1 MVELIQGVSQ
11 FLMSVF
17 AAGSIQTSAE
27 LNQLQQAELPLQQR
41 IPGGVAIIP
50 IGYGLK
56 QPKASFNG
64 HQVMVLRPDEQKPWQ
79 AVVGIPLGQTPGN
92 AVIKVGN
99 KSYRFD
105 VKDFPYKE
113 QRLTVNSKHVSLSK
127 DNLQR
132 VRREK
137 EQIVEAFKTFSN
149 EHSYSPLAWPL
160 VGQISS
166 PFGLKRFFND
176 KPRKP
181 HSGLDV
187 AAATGTP
194 ILAPAD
200 GKVILTGDF
209 FFNGNSVFIDH
220 GQGLVSMYC
229 HLNSIEVTQSERV
242 TAGDRLGTVGA
253 TGRVTGPH
261 LHWSVSLNNARVNPL
276 LLMAPLQGV
285 ASNAEKEG

>member
-27 LNQLQQAELPLQQR
+27 VNQLQQSELPLQQR
-41 IPGGVAIIP
+41 IPGGVAIVP

-56 QPKASFNG
+56 QPKASFNNNPL
-64 HQVMVLRPDEQKPWQ
+64 MVLRPDEQKPWQ
-79 AVVGIPLGQTPGN
+79 AVVGIPLGQAPGN
-92 AVIKVGN
+92 AEIKVGN
-99 KSYRFD
+99 KTYRFE
-105 VKDFPYKE
+105 VKDFAYKE
-113 QRLTVNSKHVSLSK
+113 QRLTVNKKHVSLSK
-127 DNLQR
+127 ENLQR
-132 VRREK
+132 VTQEK
-137 EQIVEAFKTFSN
+137 KQITQAFKTFSKDR
-149 EHSYSPLAWPL
+149 SYSPFAWPL
-160 VGQISS
+160 AGQVSS

-181 HSGLDV
+181 HSGLDI

-209 FFNGNSVFIDH
+209 FFNGNSVFVDH
-220 GQGLVSMYC
+220 GQGLISMYC
-229 HLNSIEVTQSERV
+229 HLNSIEVKNGESV

-276 LLMAPLQGV
+276 LLMAPLQGI
-285 ASNAEKEG
+285 ASLADKEK

>member
-1 MVELIQGVSQ
+1 MIELIQGVSQ
-11 FLMSVF
+11 FLISVF

-27 LNQLQQAELPLQQR
+27 LHSLQQSELPLQQR

-56 QPKASFNG
+56 QPEASFNN
-64 HQVMVLRPDEQKPWQ
+64 HPLMVLRPDEQKPWQ
-79 AVVGIPLGQTPGN
+79 AVVGIPLGQTPGM
-92 AVIKVGN
+92 ADIKVGN
-99 KSYRFD
+99 KTYSFEI
-105 VKDFPYKE
+105 KDFAYKE
-113 QRLTVNSKHVSLSK
+113 QRLTVKKKHVSLS
-127 DNLQR
+127 DENLQR
-132 VRREK
+132 VIQEK
-137 EQIVEAFKTFSN
+137 KQITQAFKTFSKDRF
-149 EHSYSPLAWPL
+149 YSPFAWPL
-160 VGQISS
+160 AGQVSS

-181 HSGLDV
+181 HSGLDI
-187 AAATGTP
+187 AAATGTA

-200 GKVILTGDF
+200 GEVILTGDF

-229 HLNSIEVTQSERV
+229 HLNTIEVKNGETV

-261 LHWSVSLNNARVNPL
+261 LHWSVSLNNVRVNPL

-285 ASNAEKEG
+285 ASLAEKEK